1 MTKFKIKN
9 KTTKRVGG
17 RLVGRFSRA
26 LGAFSHNH
34 VRNKLRQ
41 PFNITA
47 ATGKIA
53 PMSFMEFT
61 QTKQPI
67 VNIRDSVDSK
77 INIGSAR
84 ATKVVIGTLIAA
96 FLSTL
101 FAAKSNLGA
110 ELKSDMDALVKET
123 TNAIYKYIVNHTSE
137 IIQEGDTTI
146 IASLYKTYKTI
157 GRHLTLDERKE
168 IFKHI
173 VIDDVSYG
181 WLAEYDDI
189 IEIWL
194 NKVIEIKGGLLPSDK
209 YIINV
214 INIIQ
219 NKVLPVTNG
228 IWYSK
233 RAIRRAI
240 GLGLTKAD
248 IVPDS
253 YWYTSEG
260 QTETAS
266 GARQTL
272 AVDTKLAKIIVG
284 LLTAIEWYNDTN
296 PTKNIFGVG
305 TDIKAMLHKLV
316 IKFKADIMAN
326 RGSVDLELFRK
337 QAAMYPFKIIS
348 GNASTS
354 TNAKIRELNEEVKK
368 LEKINQQLVQ
378 PLHFPQL
385 KPKPNP
391 TDKAAMASDP
401 ATQMQNI
408 GAFDPYKG
416 GVRFGSTRK
425 QHVNKDKHK
434 NVL

>member
-9 KTTKRVGG
+9 KTTKRGGG

-26 LGAFSHNH
+26 LGAFSHSH

-53 PMSFMEFT
+53 PMEFGKKK
-61 QTKQPI
+61 QQPI
-67 VNIRDSVDSK
+67 ASNHNIHIDDSMRSK
-77 INIGSAR
+77 SDTGTII
-84 ATKVVIGTLIAA
+84 KVVTGTLIAA
-96 FLSTL
+96 FLSIL
-101 FAAKSNLGA
+101 FAKSTLGA
-110 ELKSDMDALVKET
+110 ELKSNIDDLVKET
-123 TNAIYKYIVNHTSE
+123 TNAVYKYMVNHTSE

-146 IASLYKTYKTI
+146 IASLYKTI
-157 GRHLTLDERKE
+157 VPEERKK
-168 IFKHI
+168 IFKHL
-173 VIDDVSYG
+173 VIGDVSYG

-189 IEIWL
+189 IETWL

-209 YIINV
+209 YITNV

-233 RAIRRAI
+233 RAIRRAT

-253 YWYTSEG
+253 YWYTLEG
-260 QTETAS
+260 QAETAH

-272 AVDTKLAKIIVG
+272 AEDTTLAKIIVG

-337 QAAMYPFKIIS
+337 QAALYPFKIIS

-378 PLHFPQL
+378 PSHFPQWNL
-385 KPKPNP
+385 KPKPND
-391 TDKAAMASDP
+391 TAMASDI
-401 ATQMQNI
+401 ATQMQNM

-416 GVRFGSTRK
+416 GVRRRGSTRK
-425 QHVNKDKHK
+425 QHVNKHKHK